1 MMPTYN
7 ACYWRQGVFWDSEG
21 GRLAGEWRD
30 GALAGPAHYARP
42 TFSLTGEF
50 AGGLPRGVVRFVR
63 RVADT
68 AGVPQIAAAHLLA
81 GGAVTLAQG
90 GRYAWPAG
98 DEGLFSFQDFQEGYG
113 AFFSKQWVM
122 WFLSIGL

>member
-1 MMPTYN
+1 
-7 ACYWRQGVFWDSEG
+7 VFWDSEG
-21 GRLAGEWRD
+21 GCLAGEWRD

-42 TFSLTGEF
+42 AFSLAGEF
-50 AGGLPRGVVRFVR
+50 AGGLPRGDVRFVR

-68 AGVPQIAAAHLLA
+68 AGAPQIAAAHLLA

-98 DEGLFSFQDFQEGYG
+98 DEGKLFYQGFQEGHG
-113 AFFSKQWVM
+113 AYLQAVGDGV
-122 WFLSIGL
+122 LGVGL